1 MFVEQR
7 LYTCAPGQTGEFLKV
22 YEQEGRA
29 PQMQHLG
36 QPVGYYVSEIGML
49 NQVTTLWAYG
59 SLDER
64 VERRRALFRNADWNA
79 YLNKARPLLTTQET
93 RILVPAPFF
102 QERLAAIASLG
113 GAASSRD
120 ESRGRFWRCS
130 PAPRLRWRVRPRRRR
145 KAFRQSRSSSSCRW
159 RPAAASISPH
169 GRRRRSCR
177 TCSASR
183 WWWKIRAAPAAC

>member
-7 LYTCAPGQTGEFLKV
+7 LYTCAPGQTGEFLRV
-22 YEQEGRA
+22 YAREGRA

-36 QPVGYYVSEIGML
+36 QPVGYYISEIGTL

-64 VERRRALFRNADWNA
+64 VERRRALFQNADWNA

-93 RILVPAPFF
+93 RILIPAPFF

-113 GAASSRD
+113 KAS
-120 ESRGRFWRCS
+120 
-130 PAPRLRWRVRPRRRR
+130 
-145 KAFRQSRSSSSCRW
+145 
-159 RPAAASISPH
+159 
-169 GRRRRSCR
+169 
-177 TCSASR
+177 
-183 WWWKIRAAPAAC
+183 

>member
-64 VERRRALFRNADWNA
+64 LERLRALFRNADWNA

-102 QERLAAIASLG
+102 WERLAAIASLG
-113 GAASSRD
+113 GAA
-120 ESRGRFWRCS
+120 
-130 PAPRLRWRVRPRRRR
+130 
-145 KAFRQSRSSSSCRW
+145 
-159 RPAAASISPH
+159 
-169 GRRRRSCR
+169 
-177 TCSASR
+177 
-183 WWWKIRAAPAAC
+183 

>member
-7 LYTCAPGQTGEFLKV
+7 LYTCAPGQTGEFLRV
-22 YEQEGRA
+22 YEREGRA

-36 QPVGYYVSEIGML
+36 QPVGYYISEIGTL

-64 VERRRALFRNADWNA
+64 VERRRALFQNADWNA

-113 GAASSRD
+113 GRHDGATDRAVHSGSV
-120 ESRGRFWRCS
+120 
-130 PAPRLRWRVRPRRRR
+130 RLRRVWAGGFRRGG
-145 KAFRQSRSSSSCRW
+145 A
-159 RPAAASISPH
+159 
-169 GRRRRSCR
+169 GRLSG
-177 TCSASR
+177 
-183 WWWKIRAAPAAC
+183 